1 MTADELRV
9 NGTEKGCEGW
19 RFNLTTKMKDY
30 RVIVPGGS
38 QSPTISLVTM
48 PTIVNTVPLNKGD
61 RLIVEVVKQ
70 VKQKNEPSR
79 KVAWQHESKAPKQ
92 DRQKKAKVSASSEG
106 VEVL

>member
-1 MTADELRV
+1 
-9 NGTEKGCEGW
+9 
-19 RFNLTTKMKDY
+19 
-30 RVIVPGGS
+30 
-38 QSPTISLVTM
+38 M